1 MTVCHEIISEPR
13 SKGHERE
20 ATLGP
25 LAGIVAM
32 MPLDTTLA

>member
-1 MTVCHEIISEPR
+1 LTVCHEIISESR

-25 LAGIVAM
+25 LAGIVVM
-32 MPLDTTLA
+32 RLLDTTLA

>member
-1 MTVCHEIISEPR
+1 MKSSRTLR
-13 SKGHERE
+13 KGHERE

-25 LAGIVAM
+25 LAGLVVM